1 MVYTTQ
7 TMIAL
12 EQITSLKEYFQSAQ
26 SIAIVLGPKPTVD
39 HVAVATAL
47 YEGCLSLQKE
57 ASLYAPHI
65 IRDEFFES
73 LQGLQTELGKQNL
86 VVSFDYDENIVDKV
100 SYHIGEETK
109 KFYLT
114 IKPKKGYQPLS
125 VENMNF
131 SYAGS
136 DVDLVFLVGVHD
148 LESLEQLYFGYESL
162 YQSAFVVT
170 LHTFK
175 PEIGNIQL
183 DLSATSS
190 MSEGVIDII
199 ENLGMAVNEK
209 MASSLLMGIETA
221 THNLQSLT
229 TTAETFETIARLL
242 RSGARRIKRK
252 ESSVT
257 IEQPIALNSDI
268 PLEKKPRKKR
278 VKKLQPAE

>member
-7 TMIAL
+7 TMIEL
-12 EQITSLKEYFQSAQ
+12 EQINSLKEYFESAQ
-26 SIAIVLGPKPTVD
+26 SVAIVLGPKPTVD
-39 HVAVATAL
+39 QVAVASAL
-47 YEGCLSLQKE
+47 YEGCLLLQKE
-57 ASLYAPHI
+57 ASLYAPHR

-73 LQGLQTELGKQNL
+73 LQSLQTELGKQNL

-109 KFYLT
+109 KFFLT
-114 IKPKKGYQPLS
+114 IKPKKGHKPLALES
-125 VENMNF
+125 MNF

-162 YQSAFVVT
+162 YQSSFVVT

-175 PEIGNIQL
+175 PEIGNVQL

-199 ENLGMAVNEK
+199 ENLGISLNEK

-221 THNLQSLT
+221 TQNLQSLT

-242 RSGARRIKRK
+242 RSGARRVKRK
-252 ESSVT
+252 EASVVV
-257 IEQPIALNSDI
+257 EQPIALNEDI
-268 PLEKKPRKKR
+268 SLPKKPRKKR
-278 VKKLQPAE
+278 VKILQPTK